1 MAYNPNQGLQ
11 NGLVYGLGG
20 LAGMALGLPFGMN
33 DIMSLFQVGQEQ
45 DALGQVNADI
55 ERRFGQSQ
63 GLMGFNPTTGTFQP
77 QRADSV
83 TSSVPF
89 GAGSFSATLTPVSE
103 NGVPVEP
110 QYIPGTEGLYGRT
123 MDSLGA
129 DRAMGERDLASLRNA
144 TLRGY
149 DKEIGRAADAYAG
162 LGNQFMGLE
171 RRLGA
176 QGNQIASALGRGYGD
191 LGGGYAQ
198 READVLGRIQGLG
211 ATERANINEQY
222 DSAAAAN
229 DAALRSRGLGASSL
243 IGGART
249 QSERGRSRALGAL
262 GESLRAQ
269 EAGAIGQLRGE
280 ALSAQ
285 ERGLQGVANAGQ
297 ANLGRMAN
305 VGLTGLGAAERGI
318 GTGIDLGLGKLSSFG
333 SGELGRINFLLGN
346 SANQRASDAGITGD
360 AMNLLASYQPQI
372 PNTNAWGNW
381 GSVRAAEAQA
391 DAYKDAQPEWYEGL
405 LGGVGQGVGTL
416 VGSGTTP
423 WWMS

>member
-1 MAYNPNQGLQ
+1 M
-11 NGLVYGLGG
+11 
-20 LAGMALGLPFGMN
+20 
-33 DIMSLFQVGQEQ
+33 E
-45 DALGQVNADI
+45 
-55 ERRFGQSQ
+55 
-63 GLMGFNPTTGTFQP
+63 
-77 QRADSV
+77 
-83 TSSVPF
+83 
-89 GAGSFSATLTPVSE
+89 
-103 NGVPVEP
+103 
-110 QYIPGTEGLYGRT
+110 RT

-423 WWMS
+423 WWMP